1 MIRRPPRSTLFPYT
15 TLFRSLGVDVFRYK
29 LATFVLGSFVAG
41 LARVFFAHFRQGLH
55 SSDFGLEPMV
65 LLVVFT
71 VIGGTGRVW
80 GAGGGNLLIAVRS
93 GVLRELHPYSVLVRS
108 EE

>member
-41 LARVFFAHFRQGLH
+41 LAGVFFAHFRQVLH

-71 VIGGTGRVW
+71 VIGGTGSAW
-80 GAGGGNLLIAVRS
+80 GPGVGTRLMTVASELLRGLPHYEI
-93 GVLRELHPYSVLVRS
+93 
-108 EE
+108 